1 MRPPACGDASADN
14 YGRKLKPTAKKT
26 RKTRQKTKNTK
37 NPRKKVC
44 KNSKLKEEIMAV
56 AALLALG
63 MLAVPAT
70 NSNVVYGQTSKA

>member
-14 YGRKLKPTAKKT
+14 YGRKLKPTAKKK

-44 KNSKLKEEIMAV
+44 KNSK
-56 AALLALG
+56 
-63 MLAVPAT
+63 
-70 NSNVVYGQTSKA
+70 